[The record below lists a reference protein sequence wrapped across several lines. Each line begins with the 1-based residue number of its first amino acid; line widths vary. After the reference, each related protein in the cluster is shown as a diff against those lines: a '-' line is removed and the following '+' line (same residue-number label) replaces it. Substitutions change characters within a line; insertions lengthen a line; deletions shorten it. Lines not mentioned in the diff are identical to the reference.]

1 MIKANRL
8 KPMTNTILLPVLSSI
23 FPKKGLKTSADIV
36 RNVESNPAMVLLP
49 PMVNV
54 NKGNTV
60 IKIIPERFITRYT
73 TKV

>member
-60 IKIIPERFITRYT
+60 IKIMPERFITRYT

>member
-49 PMVNV
+49 PIVNV

-60 IKIIPERFITRYT
+60 IKIMPERFITRYT